1 MGCRGTTAQEGAYMN
16 LFYTVNDAFVPQLG
30 AAICS
35 VCENNREAEDIAF
48 YIGSYN
54 ISEANTAQLEALAAR
69 YGRRIAFI
77 PIGNLKERLQ
87 FSFDTMGWN
96 EIVLARLLV
105 DQMIPEDVDRVL
117 YLDGDT
123 IVVGSL
129 GELWEMDMGGC
140 AVAASIEPTVS
151 KKRKREL
158 GIGGMPYFNAGVLLI
173 DLKAWRSQ
181 NIARRI
187 LDFYKA
193 RQGRLFA
200 NDQDAINGA
209 LPGEIAVLP
218 PKFNYSNILW
228 NYPYRVLKRI
238 NSPAEYV
245 SEEEFCKN
253 YEDIR
258 IIHYLGE
265 DRPWRR
271 GNTHRFSDRYH
282 QYLSM
287 TPWKDTPLEDGWT
300 LYFKAYKAFWI
311 ILKPFPMLQYHI
323 MDFLIPIVLKIRKK
337 MRKP

>member
-1 MGCRGTTAQEGAYMN
+1 MN

-35 VCENNREAEDIAF
+35 VCENNRAEDAITFYVGAWNIAPE
-48 YIGSYN
+48 N
-54 ISEANTAQLEALAAR
+54 RKKLEALTAG

-77 PIGNLKERLQ
+77 PIDNLKERLG

-105 DQMIPEDVDRVL
+105 DQLLPPELDRVI

-129 GELWEMDMGGC
+129 RELWETDLGGR
-140 AVAASIEPTVS
+140 ALAASIEPTAN
-151 KKRKREL
+151 KRRKRDL
-158 GIGGMPYFNAGVLLI
+158 GLERLPYFNAGVLLI
-173 DLKAWRSQ
+173 DLAAWRSQ
-181 NIARRI
+181 NIAQRI

-209 LPGEIAVLP
+209 LPGEIAVLS
-218 PKFNYSNILW
+218 PKYNYYNIFW
-228 NYPYRVLKRI
+228 YYPYRVLRHI
-238 NSPAEYV
+238 QSPADYI
-245 SEEEFCKN
+245 SEPEFRDAAR
-253 YEDIR
+253 DIR

-271 GNTHRFSDRYH
+271 DNTHRYSDRYF
-282 QYLSM
+282 QYLNM
-287 TPWKDTPLEDGWT
+287 TPWRDAPLEEGWT
-300 LYFKAYKAFWI
+300 MYFRAYKAFWI
-311 ILKPFPMLQYHI
+311 VLRPFPLLQYHI
-323 MDFLIPIVLKIRKK
+323 IDSLIPVVMKIRKK
-337 MRKP
+337 KRKK